1 MTNRPPLQIE
11 GLVQRFSEVKKG
23 SFPFCKQGSA
33 FLQTRRRKKS
43 GRKRSICCFAKWR
56 KTIPVVKERVNSDA
70 DDGDTSAEKEA
81 NPVAADAD
89 DGRMGCADA
98 ALHLPAGATVARAA
112 GASFRVSPLALL
124 LI

>member
-1 MTNRPPLQIE
+1 MQ
-11 GLVQRFSEVKKG
+11 
-23 SFPFCKQGSA
+23 A
-33 FLQTRRRKKS
+33 RRRKKS

-56 KTIPVVKERVNSDA
+56 KTIPVVKERVNPDA

-81 NPVAADAD
+81 NPVAAD

-98 ALHLPAGATVARAA
+98 ALHQLAGATVTRAA
-112 GASFRVSPLALL
+112 GASFRVSPLALS

>member
-1 MTNRPPLQIE
+1 MRTRVCIFANKE
-11 GLVQRFSEVKKG
+11 KK
-23 SFPFCKQGSA
+23 
-33 FLQTRRRKKS
+33 KKS

-112 GASFRVSPLALL
+112 GACFRVSPLALL

>member
-1 MTNRPPLQIE
+1 M
-11 GLVQRFSEVKKG
+11 
-23 SFPFCKQGSA
+23 
-33 FLQTRRRKKS
+33 QTRRRKKS

-70 DDGDTSAEKEA
+70 DDCDTSTAEEEA

-89 DGRMGCADA
+89 DGRMGRADN

-112 GASFRVSPLALL
+112 GASFRVSPLALS

>member
-1 MTNRPPLQIE
+1 M
-11 GLVQRFSEVKKG
+11 
-23 SFPFCKQGSA
+23 
-33 FLQTRRRKKS
+33 QTRRRKKS

-56 KTIPVVKERVNSDA
+56 KTIPVVKERVNPDA
-70 DDGDTSAEKEA
+70 DDGDISAEEA

-98 ALHLPAGATVARAA
+98 ALRLPAGATVVRAA

>member
-1 MTNRPPLQIE
+1 M
-11 GLVQRFSEVKKG
+11 
-23 SFPFCKQGSA
+23 
-33 FLQTRRRKKS
+33 QTRRRKKS

-89 DGRMGCADA
+89 DDDGRMGCADA
-98 ALHLPAGATVARAA
+98 ALHLPAGATAARAA
-112 GASFRVSPLALL
+112 GASFRVSPLALS

>member
-1 MTNRPPLQIE
+1 MANK
-11 GLVQRFSEVKKG
+11 GLH
-23 SFPFCKQGSA
+23 FCKQGEEKVW
-33 FLQTRRRKKS
+33 L
-43 GRKRSICCFAKWR
+43 RKRSIHCFAELK
-56 KTIPVVKERVNSDA
+56 KTIPVAKTASVVKGRACAKA
-70 DDGDTSAEKEA
+70 DDCGTIAGKEEA